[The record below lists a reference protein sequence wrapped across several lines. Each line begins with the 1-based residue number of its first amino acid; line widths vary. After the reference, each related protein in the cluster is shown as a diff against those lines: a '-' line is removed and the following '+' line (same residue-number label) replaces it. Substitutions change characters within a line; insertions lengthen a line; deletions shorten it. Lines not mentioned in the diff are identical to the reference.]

1 MRTQDPTLNLDLLQ
15 AQYADIAKRLK
26 EAKKNRDARQRIAG
40 SALLGYIEEQPDSG
54 TSKMLI
60 DLLGRLV
67 VKPEDRETLGIEELE
82 KKIKA
87 ASASYATIPG

>member
-1 MRTQDPTLNLDLLQ
+1 MTTQNLSFEVLQ
-15 AQYADIAKRLK
+15 AQYEDISKRLK
-26 EAKKNRDARQRIAG
+26 TAKKNRDARQRIAG
-40 SALLGYIEEQPDSG
+40 NALLGYIDDQPDSG

-67 VKPEDRETLGIEELE
+67 VKPEDRATLGIEELE

>member
-40 SALLGYIEEQPDSG
+40 SALLDYIDDQPDSG
-54 TSKMLI
+54 MSKTLV
-60 DLLGRLV
+60 DLLNRRV
-67 VKPEDRETLGIEELE
+67 TQPEDRQTLGLDELM

-87 ASASYATIPG
+87 AAAASATPA